1 MSLMVGPR
9 HAALLSAGSPIQALQ
24 SRIDRSRCALE
35 RACHFWGGHFTVRHL
50 YQLLFFLLCPTRRRT
65 SWSGHFETLDR
76 RGLRAAFFARIGVQ
90 AE

>member
-65 SWSGHFETLDR
+65 SWSGHFETLR
-76 RGLRAAFFARIGVQ
+76 
-90 AE
+90 